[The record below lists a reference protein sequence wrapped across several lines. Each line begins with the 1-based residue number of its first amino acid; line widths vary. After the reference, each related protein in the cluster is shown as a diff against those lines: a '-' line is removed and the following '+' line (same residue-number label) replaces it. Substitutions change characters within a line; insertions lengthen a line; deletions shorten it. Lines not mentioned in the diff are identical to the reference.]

1 MPDDPRG
8 APPPPG
14 VPLDALRE
22 RSRQE
27 YLAKRSQQQVELLR
41 REIQD
46 EETFFRGVKLTKK
59 EQRELDHKKELLRLA
74 EEHAAL
80 EKEVLKELLLPGF
93 DELVLGYR
101 DRLYLMDQARHD
113 AITPGNNGVF
123 RRTAL
128 RRGEVVGTWAPKG
141 SAARRRLD
149 LTALRP
155 VSEAQHRRF
164 ERLFHAFPFPG

>member
-80 EKEVLKELLLPGF
+80 DEPEEAYTLPEDYLTEQGR
-93 DELVLGYR
+93 V
-101 DRLYLMDQARHD
+101 DRKRKHAALHD
-113 AITPGNNGVF
+113 
-123 RRTAL
+123 RRCTYCC
-128 RRGEVVGTWAPKG
+128 
-141 SAARRRLD
+141 
-149 LTALRP
+149 
-155 VSEAQHRRF
+155 
-164 ERLFHAFPFPG
+164 